1 MDCPVCGGRSSVTH
15 TERASKRIVRDRRCK
30 SCGHTFATEELV
42 YVKEKKRRQ
51 VVPTREPA
59 TTYRPREELRLSED
73 DVDARLEHMEDM
85 EFIELLKKEMSND
98 AW

>member
-30 SCGHTFATEELV
+30 SCGHTFATEELLF
-42 YVKEKKRRQ
+42 VKAKKRRQ
-51 VVPTREPA
+51 VLPPREPA
-59 TTYRPREELRLSED
+59 TTFRPREELRTD
-73 DVDARLEHMEDM
+73 DDDLDARLEHMEDM
-85 EFIELLKKEMSND
+85 EFIELLKKEIGD

>member
-15 TERASKRIVRDRRCK
+15 TQRASKRIVRDRRCK
-30 SCGHTFATEELV
+30 SCRHTFATEELV

-51 VVPTREPA
+51 VVTARQPA
-59 TTYRPREELRLSED
+59 TTYRPREDLRLSED
-73 DVDARLEHMEDM
+73 DVDAQLEHMEDM
-85 EFIELLKKEMSND
+85 EFIELLKKEIGD

>member
-1 MDCPVCGGRSSVTH
+1 MDCPICRGRSSVTH

-51 VVPTREPA
+51 VVTARQPA
-59 TTYRPREELRLSED
+59 MTYQPREELRTDDD

-85 EFIELLKKEMSND
+85 EFIELLKKEIGD

>member
-1 MDCPVCGGRSSVTH
+1 MTH

-30 SCGHTFATEELV
+30 SCAHTFATEELV
-42 YVKEKKRRQ
+42 YVKEKKRRH
-51 VVPTREPA
+51 VVTARQPA
-59 TTYRPREELRLSED
+59 TTYRPRQELRTDDD

-85 EFIELLKKEMSND
+85 EFIELLKKEIGD

>member
-30 SCGHTFATEELV
+30 SCGHTFATEELL

-51 VVPTREPA
+51 PLPTREPA
-59 TTYRPREELRLSED
+59 TSYRPHQELRTDDD
-73 DVDARLEHMEDM
+73 DVDARLEHLDDM
-85 EFIELLKKEMSND
+85 EFIELLKKEIGD

>member
-30 SCGHTFATEELV
+30 SCRHTFATEELLF
-42 YVKEKKRRQ
+42 VKEKKRRQ
-51 VVPTREPA
+51 ALPTREPA
-59 TTYRPREELRLSED
+59 MTYRPREDLRTDDD

-85 EFIELLKKEMSND
+85 EFIELLKKEIGD